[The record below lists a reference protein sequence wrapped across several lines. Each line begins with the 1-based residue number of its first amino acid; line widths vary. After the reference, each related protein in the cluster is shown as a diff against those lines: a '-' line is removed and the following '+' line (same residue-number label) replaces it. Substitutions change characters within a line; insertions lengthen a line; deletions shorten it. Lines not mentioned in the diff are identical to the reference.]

1 MKTMQSM
8 FAAPILLMGLLLAS
22 CQKEP
27 SAPEPP
33 SGTEI
38 QIKTEK
44 LQSDKDGALVIIGDV
59 TLPENTAGLRSYG
72 ICWSE
77 TKSPTV
83 NDNKRNFTVPADHN
97 GQLRLMQ
104 SFSTAKD
111 GLTPGKEYHARVFVE
126 QGEQIVYG
134 EPQTFSVTIPKEETG
149 VQVFEIPVVFHILYK
164 DADDPVQNP
173 RSGIFFSH
181 LSQVNRL
188 FQEHFAS
195 FGFPTSVRF
204 KLAET
209 RPDGTPFT
217 EAGLDRVC
225 YPGADDMTP
234 AEMFAEPAD
243 PQRRALM
250 WDPYSYLNI
259 WLFTTGDY
267 RQQQANNWMGT
278 ATTAILADPYP
289 LDGCAVATDYFNHI
303 PSLHIRGVCLNNKF
317 FLKNG
322 IKTLAHEIGHILGL
336 WHPFSEIPGYEYVAD
351 YCPDTPDYDRASYE
365 ANALYWMYERQAY
378 DGTIFTS
385 DNIMD
390 YWYSYNTAFTAWQCA
405 RMEHVLHY
413 GIILP
418 DRTDEIQEMVKTYP
432 TKSGVPSDGG
442 LESYIHID
450 RIPAIE

>member
-44 LQSDKDGALVIIGDV
+44 LQSDKDGVLVVIGDV
-59 TLPENTAGLRSYG
+59 TLPENTANLRSYG

-104 SFSTAKD
+104 PFNANVE
-111 GLTPGKEYHARVFVE
+111 GLAPGKEYHARVFVE

-134 EPQTFSVTIPKEETG
+134 EPQTFSVVTPQKEPA
-149 VQVFEIPVVFHILYK
+149 VQVYEIPVVFHVLYK
-164 DADDPVQNP
+164 DADNPVQNP

-181 LSQVNRL
+181 LSQINRL
-188 FQEHFAS
+188 FQNHFSA

-225 YPGADDMTP
+225 YPDADYMTP
-234 AEMFAEPAD
+234 AKWLEEPAD
-243 PQRRALM
+243 PQRLALM
-250 WDPYSYLNI
+250 WDPYKYLNI

-267 RQQQANNWMGT
+267 GQQQTNNWMGT
-278 ATTAILADPYP
+278 ATTAILVDQYP
-289 LDGCAVATDYFNHI
+289 LIGCGTATGYFNHV
-303 PSLHIRGVCLNNKF
+303 PALNIRGICMNNKF
-317 FLKNG
+317 FLKDG
-322 IKTLAHEIGHILGL
+322 IRTLAHEIGHILGL
-336 WHPFSEIPGYEYVAD
+336 WHPFSEIPGQCYDAD
-351 YCPDTPDYDRASYE
+351 YCDDTPEYDRHAYE
-365 ANALYWMYERQAY
+365 ANAEYWMYDRQSCY
-378 DGTIFTS
+378 GFTFTS

-390 YWYSYNTAFTAWQCA
+390 YWYSYNTAFTWVQCFRMA
-405 RMEHVLHY
+405 RVLND
-413 GIILP
+413 GILLP
-418 DRTDEIQEMVKTYP
+418 DRREEIQEIVKTYP

>member
-8 FAAPILLMGLLLAS
+8 FAAPILLVGLLLAS

-27 SAPEPP
+27 SGPEPP
-33 SGTEI
+33 PDSDI

-44 LQSDKDGALVIIGDV
+44 LQSDKDGVLVVIGDV
-59 TLPENTAGLRSYG
+59 TLPENTADLRSYG

-83 NDNKRNFTVPADHN
+83 DDNKRDFTVPADHK

-104 SFSTAKD
+104 SFSTE
-111 GLTPGKEYHARVFVE
+111 GVGVTQGKEYHARVFVE
-126 QGEQIVYG
+126 HGEQIVYG
-134 EPQTFSVTIPKEETG
+134 EPQTFSVVAPQEEPA
-149 VQVFEIPVVFHILYK
+149 VQVFEIPVVFHVLYK
-164 DADDPVQNP
+164 EVNNPVQNP

-181 LSQVNRL
+181 LSQINRF
-188 FQEHFAS
+188 FQDHFAS
-195 FGFPTSVRF
+195 FGFRTSVRF

-209 RPDGTPFT
+209 RPDGTPFP

-225 YPGADDMTP
+225 YPGANDMTP

-250 WDPYSYLNI
+250 WDPYRYLNV
-259 WLFTTGDY
+259 WLFTTGDS
-267 RQQQANNWMGT
+267 RQQSTGNWMGSSS
-278 ATTAILADPYP
+278 TAILADPYP
-289 LDGCAVATDYFNHI
+289 LEGCGTATEYFNHV
-303 PSLHIRGVCLNNKF
+303 PSLYIRGICLNNQF
-317 FLKNG
+317 FLKEG
-322 IKTLAHEIGHILGL
+322 IRTLAHEIGHILGL
-336 WHPFSEIPGYEYVAD
+336 WHPFSVIPGYYYNAD
-351 YCPDTPDYDRASYE
+351 YCPDTPDYDRAAYE
-365 ANALYWMYERQAY
+365 ANAQYWMYERQAY

-390 YWYSYNTAFTAWQCA
+390 YWYSYKTSFTGWQCA
-405 RMEHVLHY
+405 RMVHVLHY

-418 DRTDEIQEMVKTYP
+418 DRTDEIQEIVKIYP
-432 TKSGVPSDGG
+432 TKSGAPSAKGF
-442 LESYIHID
+442 ESYIHID